1 MSTATVRELRNNF
14 AELERRLA
22 AGEEIVITK
31 SGRPVARLTPES
43 AQPERKVDWSKSS
56 ALTRDRSGERV
67 MSAEEVAS
75 VLDDAGGKW

>member
-14 AELERRLA
+14 PELESRLA

-31 SGRPVARLTPES
+31 RGRPVARLTPEPVKS
-43 AQPERKVDWSKSS
+43 DRKVDWSKSS

-67 MSAEEVAS
+67 MSAKEVAS
-75 VLDDAGGKW
+75 VLDEAGGKW